1 MLSIPF
7 QWVYHALGRFFALLP
22 SAGIQI
28 VLSFLPFPT
37 LSQQT
42 HPLWTGDLSLPGG
55 LSELEGEDS
64 LCHPPQAEWAWS
76 GEGQR
81 GQSSGGELASPSHAG
96 KSLSCPALSAMAP
109 GWAHCVPSHCW
120 HCHRMGNST
129 GRATHPLLIVDP
141 PLVVL
146 PHHHLDAA
154 FPVVSLQHDSLGG
167 RTGGHG

>member
-1 MLSIPF
+1 MPWGVS
-7 QWVYHALGRFFALLP
+7 
-22 SAGIQI
+22 
-28 VLSFLPFPT
+28 LPFCLVQGSKLCSPFSHFPPF
-37 LSQQT
+37 LSRLT
-42 HPLWTGDLSLPGG
+42 CFG
-55 LSELEGEDS
+55 LEISPSRVDFRSWKEKTAYVT
-64 LCHPPQAEWAWS
+64 PPQAEWAWS